1 MDGNQGVARII
12 LAGKHVSELDSR
24 DFLLYGV
31 EPRINFLSERL
42 LSQFFGNLQ
51 LFFQFSTL
59 FFELL
64 KPFGPGLVLI
74 DLCQNLLGFLL
85 VFPEVFFS
93 GDLFKL
99 PYLFQLFFNVKDT
112 PVTVLCGGGFRAG
125 ALFRIQTLFLSRFC
139 VYRQGFATGNFN
151 PKKSFFSHNA
161 NTTFPYFA
169 SVYNRYTL
177 FAMSHTFYQLKPSI
191 SNRKFDGRRRV
202 IIEGVSP
209 EIDDGRYPAK
219 RVAGEKARV
228 RADIFTDGA
237 DTVRAELCH
246 RAGSSG
252 AWKRVPMKPL
262 VNDSWEGMFIAGVPG
277 VWEYTVEAWIDHF
290 QTWRKGLIKKIDAG
304 QDVSLE
310 LRMGAA
316 IVEQAAGRASKKDA
330 VRLRELAS
338 VMKAGDAS
346 VAESA
351 AQCEEL
357 HDLMQRYPD
366 KEFAVRY
373 DRVLKLRVDQKKAG
387 FSTWYEFFPR
397 SWAQEPGRHGTFKE
411 CQRLLPLVSRM
422 GFDVVYLPPIHP
434 IGSTKRKGRNNALV
448 AGPDDPGSCWAIG
461 SKEGGHKAVHP
472 ELGTVKDFEAFI
484 REAERHGISVAM
496 DIAFQCSPDHP
507 YVKEHPQ
514 WFKWR
519 PDGTVQ
525 FAENPPKKY
534 EDILPIDFETKDW
547 ESLWIELKNVML
559 FWMKK
564 GVRIF
569 RVDNPHTKAFLFWD
583 WAISEIKKEYP
594 DAVFLAE
601 AFTRPKVMARLAK
614 GGFDQSYTYFTW
626 RNTKKDLQEYLTE
639 LTTTEVKEYMRP
651 NFWPNTPDILHEE
664 LQAGHRSTFIVRLV
678 LAATLSSNYGMYG
691 PAYELCEH
699 VPVRKG
705 KEEYLDSEKY
715 EIKQWDMDRPGNI
728 RAEITDVNRIR
739 RENSA
744 LQQTNNIEF
753 VRIDAGEGREHEML
767 MAYVKRSSDDSN
779 IILTVVNLDP
789 RNIHAGWLRFPLE
802 HFELPHTH
810 RFRVEDLMNGRTYEW
825 DSEWNFV
832 ELNPEQMPA
841 HIFRVHLHP

>member
-1 MDGNQGVARII
+1 
-12 LAGKHVSELDSR
+12 
-24 DFLLYGV
+24 
-31 EPRINFLSERL
+31 
-42 LSQFFGNLQ
+42 
-51 LFFQFSTL
+51 
-59 FFELL
+59 
-64 KPFGPGLVLI
+64 
-74 DLCQNLLGFLL
+74 
-85 VFPEVFFS
+85 
-93 GDLFKL
+93 
-99 PYLFQLFFNVKDT
+99 
-112 PVTVLCGGGFRAG
+112 
-125 ALFRIQTLFLSRFC
+125 
-139 VYRQGFATGNFN
+139 
-151 PKKSFFSHNA
+151 
-161 NTTFPYFA
+161 
-169 SVYNRYTL
+169 
-177 FAMSHTFYQLKPSI
+177 MSHTFYQRKPTI

-209 EIDDGRYPAK
+209 EIDDGLYPAK
-219 RVAGEKARV
+219 RVTGETAV
-228 RADIFTDGA
+228 VGADIFTDGA
-237 DTVRAELCH
+237 DAIRVELCF
-246 RAGSSG
+246 RPKSSR
-252 AWKRVPMKPL
+252 AWKRVPMKFL
-262 VNDSWEGMFIAGVPG
+262 VNDRWEAEFTPGAPG
-277 VWEYTVEAWIDHF
+277 VWEFTVEAWVDHF
-290 QTWRKGLIKKIDAG
+290 QTWRRGLIKKIEAG

-310 LRMGAA
+310 LQMGATM
-316 IVEQAAGRASKKDA
+316 IEDAAGRASKKDA
-330 VRLRELAS
+330 ARLRELAS
-338 VMKAGDAS
+338 VMTSGEAA

-351 AQCEEL
+351 AQCDEL
-357 HDLMQRYPD
+357 QGLMQQYPD
-366 KEFAVRY
+366 KEFAAKY
-373 DRVLKLRVDQKKAG
+373 CRVPEIRVDQTKAG

-397 SWAQEPGRHGTFKE
+397 SWAEEPGKHGTFKE
-411 CQRLLPLVSRM
+411 CKRLLPLIARM

-461 SKEGGHKAVHP
+461 SKDGGHKAIHP
-472 ELGTVKDFEAFI
+472 ELGTIKDFEAFV
-484 REAERHGISVAM
+484 REAEKHGISVAL

-534 EDILPIDFETKDW
+534 EDILPIDFETEDW
-547 ESLWIELKNVML
+547 ENLWIELKSVML

-569 RVDNPHTKAFLFWD
+569 RVDNPHTKAFFFWD
-583 WAISEIKKEYP
+583 WAISEISAEYP

-614 GGFDQSYTYFTW
+614 GGFNQSYTYFTW
-626 RNTKKDLQEYLTE
+626 RNTKKDLQEYLIE

-664 LQAGHRSTFIVRLV
+664 LQAGHRSTFIARMV

-728 RAEITDVNRIR
+728 RAEITAVNRIR
-739 RENSA
+739 MENAA

-753 VRIDAGEGREHEML
+753 VRVDAGEGCEHDML
-767 MAYVKRSSDDSN
+767 MAYVKCSPDDEN

-789 RNIHAGWLRFPLE
+789 QNTHTGWLRFPLE
-802 HFELPHTH
+802 KFELPHTH
-810 RFRVEDLMNGRTYEW
+810 HFRVEDLISGRTYEW
-825 DSEWNFV
+825 DGEWNYI
-832 ELNPEQMPA
+832 ELNPEYMPA
-841 HIFRVHLHP
+841 HIFKVHLHP